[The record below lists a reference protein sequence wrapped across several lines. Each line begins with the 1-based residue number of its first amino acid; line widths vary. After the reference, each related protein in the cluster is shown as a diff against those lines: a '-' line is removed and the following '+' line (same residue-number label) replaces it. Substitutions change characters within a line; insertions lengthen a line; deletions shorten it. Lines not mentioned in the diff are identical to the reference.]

1 MMMLKKLYKEIIVLQ
16 LAYQMLEF
24 IFLDIRLWI
33 YLPVDL
39 HMTAYQSILDIF
51 NSSSNEKKRW
61 LVTAIPFNKI
71 LYIIRV
77 FFWSKYSDYE
87 ICLYN
92 LPKINKVS
100 HLVEGERPKDTRL
113 LRDLFWKI
121 AKTVFSLSIN
131 NKNASVIYFLSF
143 NQSDQQF

>member
-51 NSSSNEKKRW
+51 NSRSKEKKRW
-61 LVTAIPFNKI
+61 LVTAIPFNRSSYKI
-71 LYIIRV
+71 LYNTSFLLV
-77 FFWSKYSDYE
+77 
-87 ICLYN
+87 
-92 LPKINKVS
+92 KI
-100 HLVEGERPKDTRL
+100 
-113 LRDLFWKI
+113 F
-121 AKTVFSLSIN
+121 
-131 NKNASVIYFLSF
+131 
-143 NQSDQQF
+143 